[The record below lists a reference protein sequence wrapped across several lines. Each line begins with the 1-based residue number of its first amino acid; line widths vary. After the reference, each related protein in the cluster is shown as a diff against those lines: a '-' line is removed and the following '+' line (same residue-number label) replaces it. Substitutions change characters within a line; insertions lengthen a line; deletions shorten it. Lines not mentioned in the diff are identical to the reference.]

1 MTIPTGPN
9 GEMNLADK
17 VKAASRDIIKKYST
31 RSDAKAAIQCVNTL
45 VPYFFL
51 FYLSIKSL
59 EISYWLTAASI
70 LLLSMFMF
78 RIFIL
83 MHDCGHKSLFRTQ
96 VLNDIFGFVT
106 GVIVGMPQYVWS
118 QHHNYHH
125 STNGNW
131 EKYRGPLNIL
141 SVAEYEKLSSGKQR
155 LYRYSRNIL
164 LAPAGAFM
172 YFIFSPRFNWML
184 GSLQFVFAVSVS
196 KLKNLQTPLK
206 EIIAGHQSRFWKTGR
221 EYWHMTLNN
230 VFLLSIWYAAS
241 IYFGAATFF
250 TIYLA
255 SLSLAGAAGLIVFT
269 IQHNFEGSYASDNKD
284 WNYHLALLKGTSF
297 LTFPKIIN
305 WFGADIAYHHVHH
318 LSASIPN
325 YNLARCHKEYAHFFE
340 GVTRIRLRD
349 IAHSFKFILW
359 DCKGQNI
366 ISVDQYNQMK
376 ASS

>member
-1 MTIPTGPN
+1 MPIPEGQDS
-9 GEMNLADK
+9 EVDLAEK
-17 VKAASRDIIKKYST
+17 LKAASRDISKKYSI
-31 RSDAKAAIQCVNTL
+31 RSDAKAVMQCINTL
-45 VPYFFL
+45 VPYFILFFL
-51 FYLSIKSL
+51 CIKSMG
-59 EISYWLTAASI
+59 ISYWLTAALI
-70 LLLSMFMF
+70 LPLSLFTT

-83 MHDCGHKSLFRTQ
+83 MHDCGHKSLFHTQ
-96 VLNDIFGFVT
+96 VFNGIFGFIT
-106 GVIVGMPQYVWS
+106 GVLVGMPQYVWS

-131 EKYRGPLNIL
+131 EKYRGPLNVL

-164 LAPAGAFM
+164 MAPPGAFM
-172 YFIFSPRFNWML
+172 YFIFNPRFNWIL
-184 GSLQFVFAVSVS
+184 GSLQFAFAVSV
-196 KLKNLQTPLK
+196 LKFKNFQKPLK
-206 EIIAGHQSRFWKTGR
+206 KIIVAHESRFWKTGR

-230 VFLLSIWYAAS
+230 LVLLSAWYAAS

-250 TIYLA
+250 TVYLV
-255 SLSLAGAAGLIVFT
+255 SLSLAGAAGLIIFT
-269 IQHNFEGSYASDNKD
+269 IQHNFEHSYASSNKD

-325 YNLARCHKEYAHFFE
+325 YNLASCHKEYAHFFE
-340 GVTRIRLRD
+340 GVTRIRLRN

-359 DCKGQNI
+359 NCQGQNL

-376 ASS
+376 SPS